1 MTDDEGA
8 ASTTKETSQE
18 EPKKRGLADIMS
30 EIFLPMLPALIGA
43 GILQG
48 MVSLFVAFG
57 WLTEGQPLH
66 TLLSTASSAIFYF
79 LPFLIA
85 ATSAKAFNT
94 SPYLAMAVVA
104 FFVYPDMVDLM
115 AGDAE
120 ISLFGIPIVKT
131 TYTSSV
137 IPIILIIWGMSYV
150 HRFAQRVTPKMLQT
164 VLVPP
169 ITIAFTCLVGLLVF
183 GPIGAGL
190 TEAISWVVNNIQDLA
205 PWLVP
210 LVVGMFGAI
219 LVSIGMSFA
228 LFPIALTT
236 MNEQGWDSVYGPGM
250 LASNMALA
258 GMALAVAL
266 ALKAKDTDYKAFSS
280 TASVTALLGV
290 AQPAVYGVALA
301 LRKPFIGVMS
311 GGAAGGLVAGLTGFQ
326 VYGLSPAGLAAI
338 PVYVGDEGFGNL
350 FLGFA
355 VMVTAFAVAFVV
367 TWLLGFE
374 DLSREQ
380 VEEVVGENAT

>member
-1 MTDDEGA
+1 
-8 ASTTKETSQE
+8 
-18 EPKKRGLADIMS
+18 
-30 EIFLPMLPALIGA
+30 
-43 GILQG
+43 
-48 MVSLFVAFG
+48 
-57 WLTEGQPLH
+57 
-66 TLLSTASSAIFYF
+66 
-79 LPFLIA
+79 
-85 ATSAKAFNT
+85 
-94 SPYLAMAVVA
+94 
-104 FFVYPDMVDLM
+104 
-115 AGDAE
+115 
-120 ISLFGIPIVKT
+120 
-131 TYTSSV
+131 
-137 IPIILIIWGMSYV
+137 
-150 HRFAQRVTPKMLQT
+150 
-164 VLVPP
+164 
-169 ITIAFTCLVGLLVF
+169 
-183 GPIGAGL
+183 
-190 TEAISWVVNNIQDLA
+190 
-205 PWLVP
+205 
-210 LVVGMFGAI
+210 
-219 LVSIGMSFA
+219 
-228 LFPIALTT
+228 